1 MLDTRFKQ
9 YQDAV
14 IGTVLTTLHAGS
26 VLLTFYPNFNLS
38 LQDPNLPTTLKV
50 QIQIQGAEQISSA
63 KIATLHHQLVY
74 RLQNHALDLP
84 TPEHHSDTLMVLA
97 ESDQIPTIIQIPRQ
111 IPRHELIKLMP
122 LEWISNYEQFH
133 NNTAPIQTS
142 ESMFERRQD
151 GTIRM
156 TFKPPPSAPQ
166 EPPRLSFTYSSM
178 ITAVQ
183 TAQEDLPI
191 TGFNSEGYPVYPA
204 KHNGH
209 FLWDA
214 PGSGM
219 CDPNCPCWD
228 NWEDDDDYA
237 TTRKKKPKKK
247 KPSVPCHHCDPKPPS
262 DPPPPPAPLPIYR
275 KELKWIAKHC
285 KSEIPLPLPNP
296 TPIVQPLA
304 CMMFSSTSSDYSS
317 SFPSLEPHTDPQ
329 RNVVSKPF
337 IPSPITST
345 GHLEPPKPFESVLNW
360 QTQNARAQ
368 NDTLLHLNSKVENI
382 SLRTEQIETKVDS
395 ITAQMQQ
402 IYQNL
407 QSRISQLD
415 SELRAMLAHRYSGP
429 EFDQKEREIRR
440 LKAELAQI
448 ESEKQRPTLFTT
460 SPPIPSIGPTYHPF
474 ASMLSPIKQYDPS
487 KLFGMTH
494 TLFRDNLLPP
504 PPKPK
509 PKPRPQPRPAPL
521 HPSSLTIPGQPSPT
535 SALTSPPAPLFV
547 PTQSKDKEPMHQFTA
562 HTVTHSSAI
571 DDPTS
576 DSNLA
581 VSDSPTETDTE
592 SSASTSDSEKSY
604 LDITKI
610 LMAQP
615 DQPTQGQTSHTE
627 PYVDIPSEVEEE
639 MHESSA
645 TNHPPPA
652 QTNPPSHKSSNGP
665 WFTFDDL
672 PSHKWRDRLN
682 EMSAWIDLQM
692 LRPGATTQSILREFA
707 TRFTG
712 ALRDWFDSL
721 GQYRQLQFV
730 DLPEVSSALA
740 VLHDQFLGDPS
751 AVFEAARRDYLNMK
765 CCSLNA
771 KDLDFHYK
779 RMSLL
784 FYKLNGFNEP
794 TLKHVFLASLPEEL
808 QPNIQRQLTASNLS
822 LDNISLGKIFQLA
835 KTCLDKLCEQ
845 KQFFKELLKD
855 KEHFRNPESPTGSS
869 ERNLPPPEN
878 SNESNQA
885 DVSSAR
891 EKATMPKI
899 VPTKEKNQ
907 SGFDILHQIKHL
919 QIIPT
924 GIRVKSMFKPFTDI
938 LKLYNLSETPQ
949 SYQDISTKLLSFCP
963 ESRSEFTH
971 PNPLWKN
978 KSFFIK
984 LPFKLNE
991 DINPTKATHP
1001 GMSPSDLLL
1010 AQQECS
1016 QLLAQGL
1023 IEPTS
1028 SQWACQAFY
1037 VEKHSEIVRGKK
1049 RLVIDYQPLN
1059 MFLQDDKFP
1068 LPRRQSMFTFLKNAQ
1083 IFSKFDLKSGFWQLG
1098 IEPSERYK
1106 TAFCI
1111 PNAHFQWTVLP
1122 FGSHDE
1128 HRQLLT
1134 QFYDLIQR
1142 HGIMLSAKKSII
1154 ATDNVEFL
1162 GMIIKDGHYQP
1173 GKHIAQELLHFPDQ
1187 QLSKRQIQQFLG
1199 IINYIRDFLP
1209 HVDHYTHHLSAL
1221 LKKKPPEWNADHT
1234 FAVTTLKQ
1242 IAQNPPPLK
1251 LITDGKRILQT
1262 DASDESWGAILLEE
1276 LNDKEHFIAYASGH
1290 FSDTQKHYHSVF
1302 KEILAVKNGI
1312 KKFEYHLIG
1321 HHFLI
1326 RMDSSAFPNIFHFKG
1341 KTVPEKMLLRLK
1353 DWFSKYDFSV
1363 KHIKGSQNLIPDMLS
1378 RLSKPENPLTLFSTT
1393 YHFPIISM
1401 ATSLPPE
1408 ALTKKTFPFN
1418 KTFSSVFAIQ
1428 EFARKAL
1435 FHFFMKA
1442 YLVTD
1447 PFPFSTFHPEN
1458 LFLTG
1463 LTLDPTRETTEDV
1476 LWYIWCLTIL
1486 YATQLVLPITPTLE
1500 HLLDPDKAT
1509 SLTWTLLEWFS
1520 PIPWWRRK
1528 LQQLSELHNLERM
1541 PTPEAQMF
1549 TSVFIIHRPYFQHP
1563 DTKLF
1568 WTQDQV
1574 YEWFT
1579 APHIA
1584 VIENDIQDVLHNYL
1598 CQLNHQPPPLKDI
1611 SHTSL
1616 GPQHDLLMIPTP
1628 SAISKP
1634 KSTGIIIKEEKP
1646 DYTDFL
1652 FQDSQDPWDAFLPL
1666 SQHLHQFPQPTMD
1679 EPGPSAPG
1687 PSTQSSKRPAQ
1698 PSKVDKATQTSP
1710 KYTPK
1715 CTPRDYNCPYPPCR
1729 GPSCKHPKLSKTFF
1743 QKHPHSGDTDPDE
1756 TDSSSEDEGI
1766 SAGNPSLRTTGPK
1779 NSFNCCSSGI
1789 TTPRTLITAFRR
1801 RESFS
1806 FMASTSSSN
1815 PSTPVTLSST
1825 LSLPKSCT
1833 SHTTNKI
1840 EHLVEYSYIPE
1851 SAQISESSY
1860 PLLSPYHLYKR
1871 PSSFTRSIRTLIST
1885 RCFTHLHLG
1894 GIRLILT
1901 LHGRKGLPITARL
1914 AMLDTRF
1921 KQYQD
1926 AVIGTVLTT
1935 LHAGSV
1941 LLTFYPNFNLS
1952 LQDPN
1957 LPTTLKVQI
1966 QIQGAEQIS
1975 SAKIATL
1982 HHQLVYRLQNH
1993 ALDLPTP
2000 EHHSDT
2006 LMVLAE
2012 SDQISTII
2020 QIPRHIPRHELIK
2033 LMPLEWISNYEQ
2045 FHNNTA
2051 PIQTSESMFD
2061 RRQDGTV
2068 RMTFK
2073 PPPSAPQEPPRLSFT
2088 YSSMITAVQTAQ
2100 EDLPITGLNSEGYP
2114 VYPAKHNGHFL
2125 WDALG
2130 SGMCDPNC
2138 PCWDDWEEDDDY
2150 ATTRKKKPKKKK
2162 PSVPCHHC
2170 DPKPPSDPPPPPA
2183 PLPIYRKELKWIA
2196 KHCKSEIPSPL
2207 PNPTPIVQPLA
2218 CMMFSSTSSD
2228 YSSSFPS
2235 LEPHTDPQRNVVSKP
2250 FIPSPITST
2259 GHLEPP
2265 KPFESVLNWKTQNA
2279 RAQNDTL
2286 LHLNSKV
2293 ENISLR
2299 TEQIETKVDSITAQ
2313 MQQIYQNLQSRISQ
2327 LDSELRAML
2336 AHRYTG
2342 PEFDQKEREIRCLKA
2357 ELAQIES
2364 EKQRPTIFTTSPPIP
2379 SIGPTYHPFAS
2390 MLSPIKQYDPS
2401 KLFGMTHTLFRDNP
2415 LPPPPKPKP
2424 KPRPQPRPAPLHPSS
2439 LTIPGQPSP
2448 TSAPTSPPAPFLVPT
2463 QSKDKEPMHQFT
2475 AHTVDH
2481 SSTTDNQTSDSNLA
2495 VSDSPTDTDTESS
2508 ASTSDSEKSYADI
2521 TKILMAQPDQP
2532 DQGQTSNTEPY
2543 VDIPSEVEEEMHE
2556 SSATNQPSPAQT
2568 NPPSH
2573 KLSNGPWFTFDDLPS
2588 HKWRD
2593 RLNEMSAW
2601 IDLQML
2607 RPGATTQSVLREF
2620 ATRFT
2625 GALRDWFDSLGQ
2637 YRQLQ
2642 FVDLP
2647 EVSSALAVLHDQFLG
2662 DPSAVFEAA
2671 RRDYLNMKCCSLNA
2685 RDLDFH
2691 YKRMSLLFY
2700 KLNGFNEPTLK
2711 HVFLASLPEELQPN
2725 IQRQLTA
2732 SNLSLDN
2739 ISLGKI
2745 FQLAKTCLDKLCEQK
2760 QFFKELL
2767 KDKEPF
2773 RSACKKPYLQIKCH
2787 KKKDCDCSS
2796 KKKRHFRK
2804 FKTPEFSSKPRRSR
2818 KSYRFFRKKS
2828 SSSREFKRKQSSRCF
2843 ICKRK
2848 GHYAKDCPHK
2858 REKSI
2863 RLVEHLQATTDYS
2876 PAKDELEFYF
2886 SEQDEPNDETVFALQ
2901 SSSDS
2906 DSDQSQVIF
2915 HQQSLSLD
2923 TTVPIPSIKLQIL
2936 PSKFQRPIPA
2946 IGLID
2951 TGAQR
2956 SMLNPHILPSEYWT
2970 QSEEHFKAVN
2980 GKLFTT
2986 SLITKKPIGIQI
2998 FPNCVIWTKVIGSTL
3013 PNKDI
3018 LLGFDI
3024 LHQIKHLQIIP
3035 TGIRVKSM
3043 FKPFTNLLKLYNLSE
3058 TPQSY
3063 QDIST
3068 KLLSFCPESH
3078 SEFTHP
3084 NPLWK
3089 NKSFFI
3095 KLPFK
3100 LNEDINPTKAT
3111 HPGMSPSDLLLA
3123 QQECS
3128 QLLAQGLIEPTSSQ
3142 WACQAFYVEK
3152 HSEIVRGKKRLVID
3166 YQPLNMFL
3174 QDDKFPLPRRQ
3185 SMFTF
3190 LKNAQIFSKFDL
3202 KSGFW
3207 QLGIEP
3213 SERYKTA
3220 FCIPNAHFQW
3230 TVLPFGL
3237 KTAPSIFQKSM
3248 VQIFQPILYH
3258 ELIYID
3264 DILLFSGSHDDHRQ
3278 LLTQFYDLIHSHGI
3292 MLSARKIIIATD
3304 NVEFLGMIK
3313 KDGHYQPGKH
3323 IAQELLHFPDQQL
3336 SKRQIQQF
3344 LGIINYIRDFIP
3356 HVDHYT
3362 HHLSALLKKKPP
3374 EWTADHTTAVTTLKQ
3389 IAQNPPPLKLITDG
3403 KRILQT
3409 DAIKHIKGSQNLI
3422 PDMLSRLSKPEHPL
3436 TLFSTTYHFPIISMA
3451 TSLPPEALT
3460 KKTFPFNKTF
3470 SSVFAI
3476 QEFARKALFRFF
3488 MKAYLVTDP
3497 FPFSTFHP
3505 ENLFLTGLT
3514 LDPTRE
3520 TTEDV
3525 LWYIWCLTILYATK
3539 LDLPITPTLEHL
3551 LDPDKAT
3558 SLTWTLLEWFSPI
3571 PWWRRKLKQL
3581 SEIYNLERMPTPE
3594 AQMFTSVFIIHRP
3607 YFQHPDTKLFWT
3619 QDQVYEWFTA
3629 PHIAVIENDI
3639 QDVLH
3644 NYLCQLN
3651 HQPPPLKDISHT
3663 SLGPQHDLLMIPTPS
3678 AISKLKCTGIIIR
3691 EEKPDYTDFLFQDS
3705 QDPWDA
3711 FLPLSQHLHQFPQ
3724 PTMDEP
3730 GPSAPGP
3737 STQSSKRPAQ
3747 PSKVDKATQ
3756 TSPQYTP
3763 KGISAGNPSLRTTGP
3778 KNSFNCCSSGITTPQ
3793 SSDSE
3798 DISVISTVQNV
3809 NHVSTIPRPSLKML
3823 ILPSKFHKPVPVI
3836 GFIDTGADTSMIDP
3850 FVLPSDYWEPHSK
3863 LFRAVNGETFETT
3876 LITKKPIGLT
3886 LSSLSICEDELWYMW
3901 CLTTLYATKLVFPI
3915 KPVLTHLTNPEF
3927 SPDLLWTL
3935 FEWYSPLTWPYFQHP
3950 ETRNY
3955 WTQDMAYEWRTYPHL
3970 YTLIHDTSVTSILK
3984 AYLMELNN
3992 VPPPA
3997 TNIHHTSIGPSH
4009 TLEIIPKAQ
4018 GCTMGSSSSPQGILV
4033 MEQRP
4038 DYTNVLFQD
4047 AQGP

>member
-1 MLDTRFKQ
+1 
-9 YQDAV
+9 
-14 IGTVLTTLHAGS
+14 
-26 VLLTFYPNFNLS
+26 
-38 LQDPNLPTTLKV
+38 
-50 QIQIQGAEQISSA
+50 
-63 KIATLHHQLVY
+63 
-74 RLQNHALDLP
+74 
-84 TPEHHSDTLMVLA
+84 
-97 ESDQIPTIIQIPRQ
+97 
-111 IPRHELIKLMP
+111 
-122 LEWISNYEQFH
+122 
-133 NNTAPIQTS
+133 
-142 ESMFERRQD
+142 
-151 GTIRM
+151 
-156 TFKPPPSAPQ
+156 
-166 EPPRLSFTYSSM
+166 
-178 ITAVQ
+178 
-183 TAQEDLPI
+183 
-191 TGFNSEGYPVYPA
+191 
-204 KHNGH
+204 
-209 FLWDA
+209 
-214 PGSGM
+214 M

-228 NWEDDDDYA
+228 DWEEDDDYA

-247 KPSVPCHHCDPKPPS
+247 KPPVPCHHCDPKPPS

-285 KSEIPLPLPNP
+285 KSEIPSPLSHS

-317 SFPSLEPHTDPQ
+317 SFPSLEPHTDPH

-448 ESEKQRPTLFTT
+448 ESERQRPTLFTT
-460 SPPIPSIGPTYHPF
+460 SPPIPSISPTYHPF

-494 TLFRDNLLPP
+494 TLFRDNPLPP

-509 PKPRPQPRPAPL
+509 PNPRPQPRPAPL
-521 HPSSLTIPGQPSPT
+521 HPSSLTIPGQPSPSST
-535 SALTSPPAPLFV
+535 PTSPPAPLFV

-562 HTVTHSSAI
+562 HTVTHSSTTV
-571 DDPTS
+571 DQTS
-576 DSNLA
+576 DSNPA
-581 VSDSPTETDTE
+581 VSDTPTETDTE
-592 SSASTSDSEKSY
+592 SSVSTSDSEKSY
-604 LDITKI
+604 ADITKI

-639 MHESSA
+639 MPESSA
-645 TNHPPPA
+645 TNQPPPT
-652 QTNPPSHKSSNGP
+652 QTNPSSQKSSNGP

-692 LRPGATTQSILREFA
+692 LRPGATTQSVLREFA

-835 KTCLDKLCEQ
+835 KTCLNKLCEQ
-845 KQFFKELLKD
+845 KQFF
-855 KEHFRNPESPTGSS
+855 
-869 ERNLPPPEN
+869 
-878 SNESNQA
+878 
-885 DVSSAR
+885 
-891 EKATMPKI
+891 
-899 VPTKEKNQ
+899 
-907 SGFDILHQIKHL
+907 
-919 QIIPT
+919 
-924 GIRVKSMFKPFTDI
+924 
-938 LKLYNLSETPQ
+938 
-949 SYQDISTKLLSFCP
+949 
-963 ESRSEFTH
+963 
-971 PNPLWKN
+971 
-978 KSFFIK
+978 
-984 LPFKLNE
+984 
-991 DINPTKATHP
+991 
-1001 GMSPSDLLL
+1001 
-1010 AQQECS
+1010 
-1016 QLLAQGL
+1016 
-1023 IEPTS
+1023 
-1028 SQWACQAFY
+1028 
-1037 VEKHSEIVRGKK
+1037 
-1049 RLVIDYQPLN
+1049 
-1059 MFLQDDKFP
+1059 
-1068 LPRRQSMFTFLKNAQ
+1068 
-1083 IFSKFDLKSGFWQLG
+1083 
-1098 IEPSERYK
+1098 
-1106 TAFCI
+1106 
-1111 PNAHFQWTVLP
+1111 
-1122 FGSHDE
+1122 
-1128 HRQLLT
+1128 
-1134 QFYDLIQR
+1134 
-1142 HGIMLSAKKSII
+1142 
-1154 ATDNVEFL
+1154 
-1162 GMIIKDGHYQP
+1162 
-1173 GKHIAQELLHFPDQ
+1173 
-1187 QLSKRQIQQFLG
+1187 
-1199 IINYIRDFLP
+1199 
-1209 HVDHYTHHLSAL
+1209 
-1221 LKKKPPEWNADHT
+1221 
-1234 FAVTTLKQ
+1234 
-1242 IAQNPPPLK
+1242 
-1251 LITDGKRILQT
+1251 
-1262 DASDESWGAILLEE
+1262 
-1276 LNDKEHFIAYASGH
+1276 
-1290 FSDTQKHYHSVF
+1290 
-1302 KEILAVKNGI
+1302 
-1312 KKFEYHLIG
+1312 
-1321 HHFLI
+1321 
-1326 RMDSSAFPNIFHFKG
+1326 
-1341 KTVPEKMLLRLK
+1341 
-1353 DWFSKYDFSV
+1353 
-1363 KHIKGSQNLIPDMLS
+1363 
-1378 RLSKPENPLTLFSTT
+1378 
-1393 YHFPIISM
+1393 
-1401 ATSLPPE
+1401 
-1408 ALTKKTFPFN
+1408 
-1418 KTFSSVFAIQ
+1418 
-1428 EFARKAL
+1428 
-1435 FHFFMKA
+1435 
-1442 YLVTD
+1442 
-1447 PFPFSTFHPEN
+1447 
-1458 LFLTG
+1458 
-1463 LTLDPTRETTEDV
+1463 
-1476 LWYIWCLTIL
+1476 
-1486 YATQLVLPITPTLE
+1486 
-1500 HLLDPDKAT
+1500 
-1509 SLTWTLLEWFS
+1509 
-1520 PIPWWRRK
+1520 
-1528 LQQLSELHNLERM
+1528 
-1541 PTPEAQMF
+1541 
-1549 TSVFIIHRPYFQHP
+1549 
-1563 DTKLF
+1563 
-1568 WTQDQV
+1568 
-1574 YEWFT
+1574 
-1579 APHIA
+1579 
-1584 VIENDIQDVLHNYL
+1584 
-1598 CQLNHQPPPLKDI
+1598 
-1611 SHTSL
+1611 
-1616 GPQHDLLMIPTP
+1616 
-1628 SAISKP
+1628 
-1634 KSTGIIIKEEKP
+1634 
-1646 DYTDFL
+1646 
-1652 FQDSQDPWDAFLPL
+1652 
-1666 SQHLHQFPQPTMD
+1666 
-1679 EPGPSAPG
+1679 
-1687 PSTQSSKRPAQ
+1687 
-1698 PSKVDKATQTSP
+1698 
-1710 KYTPK
+1710 
-1715 CTPRDYNCPYPPCR
+1715 
-1729 GPSCKHPKLSKTFF
+1729 
-1743 QKHPHSGDTDPDE
+1743 
-1756 TDSSSEDEGI
+1756 
-1766 SAGNPSLRTTGPK
+1766 
-1779 NSFNCCSSGI
+1779 
-1789 TTPRTLITAFRR
+1789 TTPHFRR
-1801 RESFS
+1801 RENFS

-1833 SHTTNKI
+1833 SHTANKI
-1840 EHLVEYSYIPE
+1840 ENLVEYSYIPE

-1885 RCFTHLHLG
+1885 RRPHPKEYIQSSRLDQCSLQATPAEQYVTLEIPSELISNWKREGYTHLHLG

-1901 LHGRKGLPITARL
+1901 LHGRKGLPVTARL

-1957 LPTTLKVQI
+1957 LPTTLKVQV

-1993 ALDLPTP
+1993 ALDLPAP

-2012 SDQISTII
+2012 SDQIPTII
-2020 QIPRHIPRHELIK
+2020 QIPRQIPRHELIK

-2051 PIQTSESMFD
+2051 PIQTSESMFE

-2088 YSSMITAVQTAQ
+2088 YSSMLTAVQTAQ
-2100 EDLPITGLNSEGYP
+2100 EDLPITGFNSEGYP

-2125 WDALG
+2125 WDAPG

-2162 PSVPCHHC
+2162 PPVPCHHC

-2207 PNPTPIVQPLA
+2207 SHSTPIVQPLA

-2235 LEPHTDPQRNVVSKP
+2235 LEPHTDPHRNVVSKP

-2265 KPFESVLNWKTQNA
+2265 KPFESVLNWQTQNA

-2336 AHRYTG
+2336 AHRYSG
-2342 PEFDQKEREIRCLKA
+2342 PEFDQKEREIRRLKA

-2364 EKQRPTIFTTSPPIP
+2364 ERQRPTLFTTSPPIP
-2379 SIGPTYHPFAS
+2379 SISPTYHPFAS

-2424 KPRPQPRPAPLHPSS
+2424 NPRPQPRPAPLHPSS

-2448 TSAPTSPPAPFLVPT
+2448 SSTPTSPPAPLFVPT

-2475 AHTVDH
+2475 AHTVTH
-2481 SSTTDNQTSDSNLA
+2481 SSTTVDQTSDSNPA
-2495 VSDSPTDTDTESS
+2495 VSDSPTETDTESS
-2508 ASTSDSEKSYADI
+2508 VSTSDSEKSYADI

-2532 DQGQTSNTEPY
+2532 TQGQTSHTEPY
-2543 VDIPSEVEEEMHE
+2543 VDIPSEVEEEMPE
-2556 SSATNQPSPAQT
+2556 SSATNQPPPTQT
-2568 NPPSH
+2568 NPSSQ
-2573 KLSNGPWFTFDDLPS
+2573 KSSNGPWFTFDDLPS

-2607 RPGATTQSVLREF
+2607 RPGAITQSVLREF

-2685 RDLDFH
+2685 KDLDFH

-2745 FQLAKTCLDKLCEQK
+2745 FKLAKTCLNKLCEQK

-2804 FKTPEFSSKPRRSR
+2804 FKPPEFSSKPRRSR
-2818 KSYRFFRKKS
+2818 KPYRFFRKKS

-2848 GHYAKDCPHK
+2848 GHYAKDCPNK

-2901 SSSDS
+2901 NSSDS

-2936 PSKFQRPIPA
+2936 PSKFQRPIPV

-2970 QSEEHFKAVN
+2970 QSQEHFKAVN

-3043 FKPFTNLLKLYNLSE
+3043 FKPFTNILKLYNLSE

-3068 KLLSFCPESH
+3068 KLLSFCSESH

-3248 VQIFQPILYH
+3248 VQIFQPILH
-3258 ELIYID
+3258 HALIYID
-3264 DILLFSGSHDDHRQ
+3264 DILLFSGSHDEHRQ
-3278 LLTQFYDLIHSHGI
+3278 LLTQFYDILQSHGI
-3292 MLSARKIIIATD
+3292 MLSAKKSIIATD
-3304 NVEFLGMIK
+3304 NVEFLGMII

-3374 EWTADHTTAVTTLKQ
+3374 EWNADHTFAVTTLKQ

-3409 DAIKHIKGSQNLI
+3409 DASDESWGAILLEEINGKENFIAYASGHFSDTQKHYHSVFKEILAVKNGIKKFEYHLIGHHFLIRMDSSAFPNIFHFKGKTVPEKMLLRLKDWFSKYDFSVKHIKGSQNLI
-3422 PDMLSRLSKPEHPL
+3422 PDMLSRLSKSENPL

-3451 TSLPPEALT
+3451 TSLPPQALT

-3470 SSVFAI
+3470 SSFFAI

-3525 LWYIWCLTILYATK
+3525 LWYIWCLTVLYATK
-3539 LDLPITPTLEHL
+3539 LILPISPTLEHL
-3551 LDPDKAT
+3551 LNPDNAT

-3571 PWWRRKLKQL
+3571 PWWRRKLQQL
-3581 SEIYNLERMPTPE
+3581 SEIYNLDRIPIPE

-3678 AISKLKCTGIIIR
+3678 AISKPKSTGIIIK

-3730 GPSAPGP
+3730 GPSEPGP

-3756 TSPQYTP
+3756 TSPKYTP
-3763 KGISAGNPSLRTTGP
+3763 KCTPRDYNCPYPPCRGPSCKHPKLSKIFFPKGNPDNPDETE
-3778 KNSFNCCSSGITTPQ
+3778 SS
-3793 SSDSE
+3793 SE
-3798 DISVISTVQNV
+3798 D
-3809 NHVSTIPRPSLKML
+3809 
-3823 ILPSKFHKPVPVI
+3823 
-3836 GFIDTGADTSMIDP
+3836 
-3850 FVLPSDYWEPHSK
+3850 E
-3863 LFRAVNGETFETT
+3863 
-3876 LITKKPIGLT
+3876 
-3886 LSSLSICEDELWYMW
+3886 YMN
-3901 CLTTLYATKLVFPI
+3901 LR
-3915 KPVLTHLTNPEF
+3915 
-3927 SPDLLWTL
+3927 SP
-3935 FEWYSPLTWPYFQHP
+3935 
-3950 ETRNY
+3950 
-3955 WTQDMAYEWRTYPHL
+3955 
-3970 YTLIHDTSVTSILK
+3970 
-3984 AYLMELNN
+3984 
-3992 VPPPA
+3992 
-3997 TNIHHTSIGPSH
+3997 
-4009 TLEIIPKAQ
+4009 
-4018 GCTMGSSSSPQGILV
+4018 
-4033 MEQRP
+4033 
-4038 DYTNVLFQD
+4038 
-4047 AQGP
+4047 